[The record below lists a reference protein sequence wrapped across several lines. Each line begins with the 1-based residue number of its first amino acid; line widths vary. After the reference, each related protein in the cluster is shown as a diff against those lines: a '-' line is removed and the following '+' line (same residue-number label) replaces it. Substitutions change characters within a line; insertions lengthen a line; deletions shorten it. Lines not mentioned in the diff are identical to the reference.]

1 MAGTNDEI
9 RVDLSEPSTSLESG
23 DEITVPDDS
32 EVSNF
37 VPDVE
42 INHSERLIHDAG
54 IY

>member
-1 MAGTNDEI
+1 MDTSDKNNETRI
-9 RVDLSEPSTSLESG
+9 ELSEPSTSIESS

-42 INHSERLIHDAG
+42 VNHSER
-54 IY
+54 